1 MSIRNCSIVWWPR
14 LKTDE
19 RGQSADGG
27 VASPVL
33 HRSSSEPGA
42 GFAWRLALFY
52 AALFVALGVQL
63 PFLPVWL
70 AAKGLDA
77 DMIGIVLAIP
87 MIVRVFAIPLAT
99 RRADRHDALRMA
111 IVIAATG
118 AVVGY
123 GVVGLAQGAA
133 AIAMA
138 FVFASVFYTP
148 IMPLA
153 DAYAL
158 RGLGG
163 LGRAYGPVRMW
174 GSAAFIVGSFGA
186 GILLDVTA
194 ARDLIWLIV
203 AAAVITAA
211 AACALK
217 PLGPHL
223 GSAPQAGLSFAGGV
237 WREPAF
243 LAVAAA
249 ASLIQ
254 ASHAVFYG
262 FSALDWRA
270 AGFDGA
276 AIAALW
282 ALGVAA
288 EIVLFAISG
297 RLPIAPTT
305 LLLIGAA
312 GAVIRW
318 GAMAFDPPA
327 ILLPPLQCLHAL
339 SFGASHLGALGFIAR
354 TIPPKLGATAQ
365 GYLAVALGLAMAA
378 SMALAGVLYARW
390 GSLAYGAM
398 ALLAVGGGVCALAAR
413 RLASRGV

>member
-1 MSIRNCSIVWWPR
+1 
-14 LKTDE
+14 
-19 RGQSADGG
+19 
-27 VASPVL
+27 
-33 HRSSSEPGA
+33 
-42 GFAWRLALFY
+42 
-52 AALFVALGVQL
+52 
-63 PFLPVWL
+63 
-70 AAKGLDA
+70 
-77 DMIGIVLAIP
+77 
-87 MIVRVFAIPLAT
+87 
-99 RRADRHDALRMA
+99 
-111 IVIAATG
+111 
-118 AVVGY
+118 
-123 GVVGLAQGAA
+123 
-133 AIAMA
+133 MA
-138 FVFASVFYTP
+138 FIFASVFYTP

-158 RGLGG
+158 RGLGR

-186 GILLDVTA
+186 GLLLDVTA
-194 ARDLIWLIV
+194 AVDLIWLIV
-203 AAAVITAA
+203 AAAAITAV
-211 AACALK
+211 AACTLK
-217 PLGPHL
+217 PLAAHP
-223 GSAPQAGLSFAGGV
+223 GSAPEAGLSSASGV
-237 WREPAF
+237 WRDPAF

-254 ASHAVFYG
+254 ASHAVYYG

-270 AGFDGA
+270 AGLDGT

-288 EIVLFAISG
+288 EIVLFAVSG

-305 LLLIGAA
+305 LLIVGAA
-312 GAVIRW
+312 GAVFRW

-365 GYLAVALGLAMAA
+365 GYLAVALGLVMAA

-390 GSLAYGAM
+390 GGFAYGAM
-398 ALLAVGGGVCALAAR
+398 AVFAVGGGVCALAAR

>member
-14 LKTDE
+14 LKTDD

-27 VASPVL
+27 AASPVL
-33 HRSSSEPGA
+33 HRSPSEPGA

-77 DMIGIVLAIP
+77 AMIGLVLAIP

-99 RRADRHDALRMA
+99 RHADRHDALRMA
-111 IVIAATG
+111 MVIAAAG

-123 GVVGLAQGAA
+123 GVVGIAQGAA
-133 AIAMA
+133 AVAAA
-138 FVFASVFYTP
+138 FVFASMFYTP

-158 RGLGG
+158 RGLARV
-163 LGRAYGPVRMW
+163 GRAYGPVRMW
-174 GSAAFIVGSFGA
+174 GSAAVIAGSFGA
-186 GILLDVTA
+186 GVLLDVA
-194 ARDLIWLIV
+194 PARDLIWLIV

-211 AACALK
+211 AACALQ
-217 PLGPHL
+217 PLSPHT
-223 GSAPQAGLSFAGGV
+223 GGVPAADVSSARGV
-237 WREPAF
+237 WRDPTF

-249 ASLIQ
+249 ARLIQ

-270 AGFDGA
+270 GGLDGA

-297 RLPIAPTT
+297 RLSLAPTT
-305 LLLIGAA
+305 LLLAGAIGA
-312 GAVIRW
+312 VTRW
-318 GAMAFDPPA
+318 GPMAFDPPA

-354 TIPPKLGATAQ
+354 TIPSTLGATAPSRAAWRWRHRWHWRACSTRA
-365 GYLAVALGLAMAA
+365 GAA
-378 SMALAGVLYARW
+378 SPMERW
-390 GSLAYGAM
+390 RSLPSPAAF
-398 ALLAVGGGVCALAAR
+398 APWLL
-413 RLASRGV
+413 

>member
-19 RGQSADGG
+19 RDQSADGG

-111 IVIAATG
+111 IVIAAAG

-158 RGLGG
+158 RGLGR

-186 GILLDVTA
+186 GVLLDVTA

-211 AACALK
+211 AACALR

-237 WREPAF
+237 WRDPAF

-270 AGFDGA
+270 AGLDGA

-305 LLLIGAA
+305 LLLVGAA

-378 SMALAGVLYARW
+378 SMALAGVLYTRW
-390 GSLAYGAM
+390 GGLAYGAM
-398 ALLAVGGGVCALAAR
+398 ALLAAAGGVCALAAR
-413 RLASRGV
+413 RLASRGG